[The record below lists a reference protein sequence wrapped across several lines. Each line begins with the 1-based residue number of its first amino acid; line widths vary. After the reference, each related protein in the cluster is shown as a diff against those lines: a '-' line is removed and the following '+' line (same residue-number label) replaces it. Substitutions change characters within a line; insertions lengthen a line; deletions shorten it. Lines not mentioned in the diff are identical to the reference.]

1 MGCKEGYL
9 CVMLDCSRNAIMSIS
24 GVKSFI
30 DKISAM
36 GYNALQLYTE
46 DTYEIIQEPLF
57 GYMRGRY
64 TQKELK
70 EIDAYAKNKG
80 IELIPCIQTL
90 GHLDQLF
97 SWQRFQRVQDIYNIL
112 LVGEEETYQLIEQMF
127 VTCAECFT
135 SRNINIGM
143 DEAHMLGLGRYLDK
157 HGYHKRSDILLTH
170 LKRVCEIAKKY
181 GFKPMMW
188 SDMFFKIGT
197 EICDN
202 ADSCVVRQETI
213 EKVPENVQLIYWD
226 YYSTDKEH
234 YKKWIQK
241 HNKFQ
246 RNIWFAGCAKAGR
259 NYNASNEF
267 FMRSLASSIPACKET
282 GLKNIIITIW
292 GDYGNECPTAT
303 TLPTL
308 AFVASIYYNKDHKK
322 LFESVTGEIFDDF
335 IKMDMKMPE
344 GFPKDEEFSTG
355 AKTMLYSDCFL
366 GRYDSMVYGDGREK
380 REFEKKAKEFD
391 ECKNRSKNYK
401 YLFDFYARLCDVLSI
416 KYDLGYFTRLYYK
429 SGNKIQIKR
438 LLYDYERLIP
448 RFEKF
453 IESARI
459 AWYVENKPHG
469 FDIVE
474 LRLGGALQ
482 RIKSCY
488 KRLND
493 WLSGATKNIPELEE
507 ILVRDNSESA
517 LSGKMTDV
525 GNWPFIATVNRV

>member
-202 ADSCVVRQETI
+202 KPFARSWWLTTRLCSNASGAYTNVSID
-213 EKVPENVQLIYWD
+213 VPEGIGWHTVVIPMTRRVLNTTNLQINWQSKNGLPNGGVEETVFYIDNIRIINEVPTNGSIY
-226 YYSTDKEH
+226 
-234 YKKWIQK
+234 
-241 HNKFQ
+241 
-246 RNIWFAGCAKAGR
+246 
-259 NYNASNEF
+259 
-267 FMRSLASSIPACKET
+267 LAS
-282 GLKNIIITIW
+282 
-292 GDYGNECPTAT
+292 
-303 TLPTL
+303 
-308 AFVASIYYNKDHKK
+308 
-322 LFESVTGEIFDDF
+322 
-335 IKMDMKMPE
+335 
-344 GFPKDEEFSTG
+344 EE
-355 AKTMLYSDCFL
+355 
-366 GRYDSMVYGDGREK
+366 
-380 REFEKKAKEFD
+380 
-391 ECKNRSKNYK
+391 
-401 YLFDFYARLCDVLSI
+401 
-416 KYDLGYFTRLYYK
+416 
-429 SGNKIQIKR
+429 
-438 LLYDYERLIP
+438 
-448 RFEKF
+448 
-453 IESARI
+453 
-459 AWYVENKPHG
+459 
-469 FDIVE
+469 
-474 LRLGGALQ
+474 
-482 RIKSCY
+482 
-488 KRLND
+488 
-493 WLSGATKNIPELEE
+493 
-507 ILVRDNSESA
+507 
-517 LSGKMTDV
+517 
-525 GNWPFIATVNRV
+525 